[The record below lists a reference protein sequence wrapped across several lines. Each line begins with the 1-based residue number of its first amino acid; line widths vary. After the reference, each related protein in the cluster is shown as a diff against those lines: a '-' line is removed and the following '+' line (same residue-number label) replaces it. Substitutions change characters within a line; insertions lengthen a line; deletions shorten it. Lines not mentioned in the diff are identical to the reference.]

1 MSSDIEASQ
10 PMSAIQSRLAM
21 LDSIVESSDDAIL
34 STNLDRVIISWNP
47 GAERMYGY
55 LAKEILGQS
64 NSLLLP
70 HGKMDE
76 TLVLLKQIRAG
87 LLVKDFDTE
96 RKRKDGIVILISL
109 TMSPIYDE
117 AGVIIGA
124 SCIHRDISEQKK
136 IFEKVQALAALTEF
150 SDDPINSTDL
160 NGIIT
165 SWNPA
170 SENLFG
176 YSAVEMI
183 GQSDEILIALADQQ
197 TREQLLKSR
206 NELLEKMRNGQIIKQ
221 VESIRIAKDGR
232 AIPVS
237 ISAAPIFDPNGVV
250 IGMIGSL
257 RDTTEQKKASLYA
270 RSLIEASLD
279 PLVTISPEGK
289 ITDVNEATVKIT
301 GVGREQLIGTD
312 FSEYFTQPDEA
323 RTGYQRVFAD
333 VSVTDYPLTLRAID
347 GKLID
352 VLYNASVY
360 KDSQGKVLGV
370 FAAARDITEQKKA
383 AQVQTLATIVEFSI
397 DAIVSTDPDGIII
410 SWNPAAE
417 IMYGYSAIE
426 MIGETGKILRL
437 PGRETQDVW
446 GQILKRSSKGQEAEY
461 FADERVAKDGHTF
474 SVSLSVSPIYDAA
487 GSIIGLTE
495 IARDIT
501 EQKEQMRQLVQAT
514 EQRNEFVAMVAHD
527 IRSPATTIN
536 GFAHLLL
543 DRWNFIDEQEKIDN
557 LKVII
562 RKTEH
567 LAKFIGDL
575 LHVSRIE
582 AGEFTFDIQSFDFG
596 DLAQKAL
603 LEIADSSQQR
613 FHLVAPDK
621 IPPVLGDKERQWD
634 VLMNLLT
641 NAAKFS
647 PADSSITIQLVRN
660 EDSVQVSVI
669 DHGAGIPEA
678 EQPKLFQ
685 KFGRLPQPGRKKVP
699 GTGLGLFICKNL
711 VEAQG
716 GKLWYEDTSGQGATF
731 SYTVPISGGSKKM

>member
-333 VSVTDYPLTLRAID
+333 GSVTDYPLTLRAID

-417 IMYGYSAIE
+417 IMYGYSAKE

-437 PGRETQDVW
+437 PGRETQDV
-446 GQILKRSSKGQEAEY
+446 
-461 FADERVAKDGHTF
+461 
-474 SVSLSVSPIYDAA
+474 
-487 GSIIGLTE
+487 
-495 IARDIT
+495 
-501 EQKEQMRQLVQAT
+501 
-514 EQRNEFVAMVAHD
+514 
-527 IRSPATTIN
+527 
-536 GFAHLLL
+536 
-543 DRWNFIDEQEKIDN
+543 
-557 LKVII
+557 
-562 RKTEH
+562 
-567 LAKFIGDL
+567 
-575 LHVSRIE
+575 
-582 AGEFTFDIQSFDFG
+582 
-596 DLAQKAL
+596 
-603 LEIADSSQQR
+603 
-613 FHLVAPDK
+613 
-621 IPPVLGDKERQWD
+621 
-634 VLMNLLT
+634 
-641 NAAKFS
+641 
-647 PADSSITIQLVRN
+647 
-660 EDSVQVSVI
+660 
-669 DHGAGIPEA
+669 
-678 EQPKLFQ
+678 
-685 KFGRLPQPGRKKVP
+685 
-699 GTGLGLFICKNL
+699 
-711 VEAQG
+711 
-716 GKLWYEDTSGQGATF
+716 
-731 SYTVPISGGSKKM
+731 

>member
-417 IMYGYSAIE
+417 IMYGYSAKE

-437 PGRETQDVW
+437 PGRETQDV
-446 GQILKRSSKGQEAEY
+446 
-461 FADERVAKDGHTF
+461 
-474 SVSLSVSPIYDAA
+474 
-487 GSIIGLTE
+487 
-495 IARDIT
+495 
-501 EQKEQMRQLVQAT
+501 
-514 EQRNEFVAMVAHD
+514 
-527 IRSPATTIN
+527 
-536 GFAHLLL
+536 
-543 DRWNFIDEQEKIDN
+543 
-557 LKVII
+557 
-562 RKTEH
+562 
-567 LAKFIGDL
+567 
-575 LHVSRIE
+575 
-582 AGEFTFDIQSFDFG
+582 
-596 DLAQKAL
+596 
-603 LEIADSSQQR
+603 
-613 FHLVAPDK
+613 
-621 IPPVLGDKERQWD
+621 
-634 VLMNLLT
+634 
-641 NAAKFS
+641 
-647 PADSSITIQLVRN
+647 
-660 EDSVQVSVI
+660 
-669 DHGAGIPEA
+669 
-678 EQPKLFQ
+678 
-685 KFGRLPQPGRKKVP
+685 
-699 GTGLGLFICKNL
+699 
-711 VEAQG
+711 
-716 GKLWYEDTSGQGATF
+716 
-731 SYTVPISGGSKKM
+731 